1 MCYVNIHSYKKV
13 QESNEV
19 LQKKMSSLKSDAALT
34 KKCSVAKDKKIQ
46 ELNLQ
51 LISKTKAECDLMD
64 RLDKSEKLVNDINAT
79 NTTHKKMLRKYKQKA
94 ESLSQLI
101 DANKTVIHTLTSRL
115 YSHTYPHLTTTRQ

>member
-1 MCYVNIHSYKKV
+1 MVCVLTCVTLTYISYKKV
-13 QESNEV
+13 QESNKV

-64 RLDKSEKLVNDINAT
+64 RLDKNEKLVNDINAT
-79 NTTHKKMLRKYKQKA
+79 NTTHKKNVEKIQTEGGVV
-94 ESLSQLI
+94 ES
-101 DANKTVIHTLTSRL
+101 TH
-115 YSHTYPHLTTTRQ
+115 